1 MVMGLGRRFGLLAV
15 ALSAIA
21 GCSKGGAG
29 GSGSGA
35 AASSGKGAAT
45 VTVDG
50 SSTVYMLTKA
60 VVEEFAGETGGK
72 IKVTAAYAGTGGGF
86 KKFGNGEIDI
96 AGASRP
102 ITAEEIELCKKNGV
116 EYVEL
121 PVCFDALTVAV
132 NPQATWLDSI
142 KVSELKKIWEPAA
155 KDTVKL
161 WSDVRPEWPKEPFA
175 LFGAGSDSGT
185 FEYFTEAVVEQ
196 KKASRG
202 DYTASENDNTLVI
215 GIAGNKHALGYIPYA
230 YFVESKDKLK
240 ALAIEWDKN
249 GQPAVAPTVEA
260 VLEAKYNPL
269 SRPLFIYVNKKSAA
283 RPEVKQFV
291 DYYLAHAKQLSAD
304 VHFIPL
310 TDKAYEVSAARFKG
324 LKTGTGYGGKA
335 AIGLKLEEVLAH
347 EPKN

>member
-1 MVMGLGRRFGLLAV
+1 MMLTIRGRSFALLALGLL
-15 ALSAIA
+15 AIA
-21 GCSKGGAG
+21 GCSNKGGAG
-29 GSGSGA
+29 GSATGGA
-35 AASSGKGAAT
+35 KGAGE
-45 VTVDG
+45 VKVDG

-60 VVEEFAGETGGK
+60 VVEEFSGETGV
-72 IKVTAAYAGTGGGF
+72 KVTAAYAGTGGGF
-86 KKFGNGEIDI
+86 KKFGNGEIDV

-102 ITAEEIELCKKNGV
+102 ITAEEMALCAKNGI

-121 PVCFDALTVAV
+121 PICFDALTVAV
-132 NPQATWLDSI
+132 NPQATWVDSI

-161 WSDVRPEWPKEPFA
+161 WSDVRPEWPKEPFQ

-185 FEYFTEAVVEQ
+185 FEYFTEAVIEQ

-202 DYTASENDNTLVI
+202 DYTASENDNTLVL
-215 GIAGNKHALGYIPYA
+215 GIAGGKFALGYIPYA
-230 YFVESKDKLK
+230 YYVESKDKLK

-249 GQPAVAPTVEA
+249 GQQATPPSVEA

-291 DYYLAHAKQLSAD
+291 DYYLTNAKKLSAE

-310 TDKAYEVSAARFKG
+310 TDKAYEISTVRFKA

-335 AIGLKLEEVLAH
+335 AIGLKLEDVLSR
-347 EPKN
+347 EPAAN